1 MNLEETF
8 VKLEETL
15 ALLEREDISLED
27 SFREYKKGMEMIKQ
41 CNETIDK
48 VEKKVMM
55 IVEEGEKVE
64 F

>member
-1 MNLEETF
+1 MKLEETF
-8 VKLEETL
+8 VKLEETI

-27 SFREYKKGMEMIKQ
+27 SFQEYQKGMEMIRQ
-41 CNETIDK
+41 CNQTIEK
-48 VEKKVMM
+48 IEKKVQM